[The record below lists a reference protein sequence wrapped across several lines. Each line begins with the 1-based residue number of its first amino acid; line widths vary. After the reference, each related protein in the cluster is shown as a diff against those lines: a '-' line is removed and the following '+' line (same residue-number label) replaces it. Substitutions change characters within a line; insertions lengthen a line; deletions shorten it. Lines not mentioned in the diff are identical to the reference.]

1 MPIYEYECPK
11 CGRFDAMQGIN
22 DKPLKANPDCKEK
35 NCPKKAVKV
44 MSSTSFQLVGGGWYK
59 TDYGSSGK
67 AGTKPESK
75 SDKTEKSDKS
85 TSAESTSDKKNGGK
99 KGGGGC
105 GSGCSCH

>member
-11 CGRFDAMQGIN
+11 CGRFDAMQGVN
-22 DKPLKANPDCKEK
+22 DKPLKSKPDCDIK

-44 MSSTSFQLVGGGWYK
+44 MSASSFHLVGGGWYK
-59 TDYGSSGK
+59 TDYASGANKGTGKSEPAKPAETSSEK
-67 AGTKPESK
+67 KKESDD
-75 SDKTEKSDKS
+75 SG
-85 TSAESTSDKKNGGK
+85 N